1 MATSG
6 NSFVG
11 GPSPKKIKLE
21 SKPAPSKE
29 VANYRRLSVK
39 LRRKRT
45 KKIKNKY
52 KGHLTELWF
61 LQNGGNL
68 VEFGA
73 WKRAPPPEYFAFMRG
88 ENKKFQLNDSDDE
101 QSGAWKTEVS
111 YF

>member
-6 NSFVG
+6 NTFNG

-21 SKPAPSKE
+21 SKPPPSKE

-39 LRRKRT
+39 LRKRRSRKF
-45 KKIKNKY
+45 KNKY

-73 WKRAPPPEYFAFMRG
+73 WKRAPPPEYFGFMRE
-88 ENKKFQLNDSDDE
+88 ENKKFQLDSDDE
-101 QSGAWKTEVS
+101 LGEGAVKNEVCC
-111 YF
+111 